1 MNDQAVRLPDTKT
14 PVQAVPLS
22 QGTVV
27 EQSRAIAEVAA
38 AVQVAQ
44 QFPRDEQAAVSQMI
58 DLCSRLPIAQRAFYE
73 VPNRGSGMSV
83 HIAREL
89 ARIWGNNDH
98 GVRELR
104 RDDEQGVSE
113 MTVWA
118 WDQEKNTRATRSFI
132 APHIRMVGGQRKA
145 LTDTHDIYLAN
156 MNIGA
161 RAVREAIFDMLPGW
175 FVAEA
180 EERLQHTLRTGG
192 GEPIEDRRAAA
203 VDKFDGI
210 DIAERQLAARIGRPA
225 DQWTPKDLAT
235 LARIYTAI
243 TIDGIRASEFFPEVA
258 VTVPPT
264 QPTRTPAE
272 TANVVDPP
280 DGTAAEVPQAEDD
293 DVKARAEAAFA
304 DMKPAA
310 DS

>member
-1 MNDQAVRLPDTKT
+1 MNDQNNETALRLPDRTT

-44 QFPRDEQAAVSQMI
+44 QFPRDERAAVEEMH
-58 DLCSRLPIAQRAFYE
+58 DLCSRLPIASRAFYE
-73 VPNRGSGMSV
+73 VPNRGAGMSV

-118 WDQEKNTRATRSFI
+118 WDQQKNTRATRSFI
-132 APHIRMVGGQRKA
+132 APHIRMKNGQRVVLK
-145 LTDTHDIYLAN
+145 DTHDIYLAN

-180 EERLQHTLRTGG
+180 EERLQKTLRAGDTSKSPD
-192 GEPIEDRRAAA
+192 EQRQDA
-203 VDKFDGI
+203 VDVFDGI
-210 DIAERQLAARIGRPA
+210 DIGVRQLEARLGKPMGEW
-225 DQWTPKDLAT
+225 QPKDLAT
-235 LARIYTAI
+235 LRRIYTSV
-243 TIDGIRASEFFPEVA
+243 TVDGIRVSEFFPEQT
-258 VTVPPT
+258 VTVPT
-264 QPTRTPAE
+264 KSSDSSDGSVVTR
-272 TANVVDPP
+272 D
-280 DGTAAEVPQAEDD
+280 
-293 DVKARAEAAFA
+293 EAAVSA
-304 DMKPAA
+304 NAA
-310 DS
+310 AAFDKDGAF